1 MSIVNKN
8 GLRLQNNYFNVAI
21 PNNPNFTICVVMNL
35 WMNRNFNLYF
45 VRGSILL
52 KFLNFNKVTKELSL
66 ITSSGTTKF
75 TVPSVFNGKKRL
87 FYG

>member
-1 MSIVNKN
+1 MSIVNNN
-8 GLRLQNNYFNVAI
+8 GLILQSNYFNVAI
-21 PNNPNFTICVVMNL
+21 PNNPNFIICVIMNL

-52 KFLNFNKVTKELSL
+52 KFLNSNKVTRELSL
-66 ITSSGTTKF
+66 ITSLGTTKF
-75 TVPSVFNGKKRL
+75 TVPSVFNGKKL